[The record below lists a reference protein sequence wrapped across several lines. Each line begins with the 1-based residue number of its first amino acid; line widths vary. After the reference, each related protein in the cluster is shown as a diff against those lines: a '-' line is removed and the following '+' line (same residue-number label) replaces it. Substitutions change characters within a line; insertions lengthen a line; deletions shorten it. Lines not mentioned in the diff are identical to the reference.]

1 MKGKAIEKNSARRS
15 VANSFRLFMA
25 MNQISLSVFTGLFPL
40 SGHSEKEPAEYQSYD
55 GGAANRHQFLT
66 YSGQILAAGDN
77 RPEGIISVGI

>member
-25 MNQISLSVFTGLFPL
+25 INQTSLNIFTELFPL
-40 SGHSEKEPAEYQSYD
+40 PGHSEKEPAEYQSHN
-55 GGAANRHQFLT
+55 GGAANRHQFLAD
-66 YSGQILAAGDN
+66 SGQILAAGDN